1 MSDPAPQP
9 VNVPVTL
16 STVPLEIFRHI
27 TSYLEY
33 DETMFSLRLVCRV
46 LYYRMMD
53 KMELWFS
60 HVSTSFSRRELHHS
74 LKGAEFPILRTSA
87 KIGGMSMT
95 FAGWELASPLR
106 RGWERDELG
115 YLVNPE
121 KIYRICAL
129 KDIFTKLV
137 NIKTFRLEY
146 IVDYDYKGNEK
157 EKASLQRTIGSILAI
172 CAAIQAR
179 VKGIRIPG
187 DYTYFAYI
195 DIDPAQGHEQWD
207 KSIPLLDAMCGNL
220 QALEINFEN
229 DMADLEWIEMLLTKC
244 QTLEQLSLKFYD
256 SMTSLHPFIRHISA
270 TSVNPPPVQSLFL
283 EGGIFTQDE
292 LVGLVGRFKNTLRS
306 IELVNIT
313 ISEGTERAGWTSF
326 IDWLQKIT
334 PNLEKFTFQALQYSS
349 HHVVCFD
356 SIFNDPQLSFKRLI
370 RAPWESYARLPS
382 GNGALVF
389 GIPDFYEIDTSVYFD
404 IDVFFTKLG
413 RGVYGLDSKP
423 CKNSLVYT
431 VGFEGSKVG
440 AKEALGLLLGAAA
453 VEKVDTSLET
463 NSTSIKVGWEFS

>member
-1 MSDPAPQP
+1 MSGPGSSPG
-9 VNVPVTL
+9 NVPVTL

-27 TSYLEY
+27 ISYLEC
-33 DETMFSLRLVCRV
+33 DDTMLNLRLVCRE
-46 LYYRMMD
+46 LCHRMME
-53 KMELWFS
+53 KMYVWFS
-60 HVSTSFSRRELHHS
+60 HVDTSFSRRELRRT
-74 LKGAEFPILRTSA
+74 LRGAEFPILRSLA

-137 NIKTFRLEY
+137 HIKTFRLQY
-146 IVDYDYKGNEK
+146 IVDHDHKGNQR

-179 VKGIRIPG
+179 VKGIWIPG
-187 DYTYFAYI
+187 SYAHFAYI
-195 DIDPAQGHEQWD
+195 DIDPAQEHEQWD
-207 KSIPLLDAMCGNL
+207 KSIPILDAMCGHL
-220 QALEINFEN
+220 QGLEINFKD

-244 QTLEQLSLKFYD
+244 QTLEQLSLKLD
-256 SMTSLHPFIRHISA
+256 HSMTSLHPFIRHISA
-270 TSVNPPPVQSLFL
+270 TSVNLPPVQSLFL
-283 EGGIFTQDE
+283 EDGIFTQDE
-292 LVGLVGRFKNTLRS
+292 LVRLVGRFKNTLRE
-306 IELVNIT
+306 IELVKIT
-313 ISEGTERAGWTSF
+313 INEGKERAGWTSF
-326 IDWLQKIT
+326 IDWLQKNI
-334 PNLEKFTFQALQYSS
+334 PNLEKFTFQALQYSCGQ
-349 HHVVCFD
+349 VVCFD

-404 IDVFFTKLG
+404 IHVFFAKLG
-413 RGVYGLDSKP
+413 RGVYGLDSRP
-423 CKNSLVYT
+423 CENILVYT

-453 VEKVDTSLET
+453 VEKVDTGLET
-463 NSTSIKVGWEFS
+463 NSTSINVGWWS